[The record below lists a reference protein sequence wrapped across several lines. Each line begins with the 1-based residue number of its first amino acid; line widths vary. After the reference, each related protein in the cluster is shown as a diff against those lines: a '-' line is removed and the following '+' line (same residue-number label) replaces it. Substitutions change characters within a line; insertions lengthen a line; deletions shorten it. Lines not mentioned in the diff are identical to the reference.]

1 MSVSLQNRSV
11 KCAQQQCPVPLIKT
25 TMCSIPWTFPYLDS
39 LLRLAD
45 CPATHRNRDDDNRG
59 KKWIGY
65 HQAAMSYR
73 SIDGCA
79 EEKLTAIILQFV
91 WSLRTHA
98 HSLYDC
104 AHHKSDKITENELP
118 RGWAVYHRQES
129 ARWQFC
135 NWDKSKNLQ
144 QIASYQELAFNP
156 QRFSWA
162 VDRFFI
168 TVIRSNNLKGKYPS
182 FLSDRHTEHQRWW
195 EGFFWATNL
204 REWHWTCNVELLFQ
218 NWFPFPFIASTSTS

>member
-73 SIDGCA
+73 SIDGSA
-79 EEKLTAIILQFV
+79 GEKLTAIILQFV

-104 AHHKSDKITENELP
+104 AHHKPDKITENELP

-135 NWDKSKNLQ
+135 NCDKSKNLQ
-144 QIASYQELAFNP
+144 QIASYLSRATAQMSSSLHFIHSDFPGQIFYYSYKEQQLK
-156 QRFSWA
+156 REMS
-162 VDRFFI
+162 FFLI
-168 TVIRSNNLKGKYPS
+168 
-182 FLSDRHTEHQRWW
+182 
-195 EGFFWATNL
+195 
-204 REWHWTCNVELLFQ
+204 
-218 NWFPFPFIASTSTS
+218 